1 MSIPDFTDSEFQL
14 VNQTLLERYGR
25 LVPLQAAEVE
35 LLLKPG
41 DTEPSSCPALYW
53 DELGA
58 GFIVAKVGDRTLL
71 TALWSG
77 GVSKNPYLSFK
88 FTGAAK
94 GEKVEITWTDSK
106 GATESETAEI
116 E

>member
-58 GFIVAKVGDRTLL
+58 GFIVAKVGDQRMTIS
-71 TALWSG
+71 AI
-77 GVSKNPYLSFK
+77 
-88 FTGAAK
+88 A
-94 GEKVEITWTDSK
+94 
-106 GATESETAEI
+106 
-116 E
+116 